1 MKSMNIKNTNNL
13 TSFVVNASP
22 KNEVCYF
29 ATMFN
34 KASVQDWLIV
44 SLPKLFTDVKINMIS
59 EIGSGITETDISE
72 FCVSYKGRHWLDI
85 PSEKLN
91 LMAGYHIYKI
101 VFSDNITGI
110 ACVLY
115 FAYNIQDDNPDKP
128 YDYMDPIR
136 EKQKEAASDDSDEE
150 GE

>member
-1 MKSMNIKNTNNL
+1 MDNIRNTNNL

-34 KASVQDWLIV
+34 TASIQDLLIV
-44 SLPKLFTDVKINMIS
+44 SLPKLFTDVTIKTVA
-59 EIGSGITETDISE
+59 EIGSGIKESDISE
-72 FCVSYKGRHWLDI
+72 YCVTSKGRHWLDI

-91 LMAGYHIYKI
+91 LTAGYHIYKI
-101 VFSDNITGI
+101 VFADNITSIG
-110 ACVLY
+110 CTLY
-115 FAYNIQDDNPDKP
+115 FAYNIQDDNPEKP

-136 EKQKEAASDDSDEE
+136 EAQEEAKSDSEDEE
-150 GE
+150 GD